1 MNIMSTN
8 SGGNR
13 RIVKNTGLLYIRMLF
28 VMCITLFTTRIVLK
42 ALGVVDYGVYN
53 VIAGFI
59 ALFTVLNNSLTT
71 GTNRFY
77 NYAIGQKNNYRMQQ
91 VYNAALR
98 IQLLFVI
105 VLVVLLETIGV
116 WYLNTKM
123 VIPAERIYVA
133 KNLTQNEEEAPEITS
148 IMIYQCCCENL
159 K

>member
-1 MNIMSTN
+1 MSTN

-77 NYAIGQKNNYRMQQ
+77 NYAIGQKIIIECSRYIMLHC
-91 VYNAALR
+91 VYSYC
-98 IQLLFVI
+98 LL
-105 VLVVLLETIGV
+105 L
-116 WYLNTKM
+116 Y
-123 VIPAERIYVA
+123 
-133 KNLTQNEEEAPEITS
+133 
-148 IMIYQCCCENL
+148 
-159 K
+159 